1 MFLFDQKVSKIGENL
16 TVEERF
22 QSIYRNNMKCID
34 RFAPEEKIERS
45 RKTAVH
51 GLQTKSKTKQSNAT
65 CYTKNGFKIRVI
77 TIKNVTIHESSY
89 EKHQKRK
96 TRQ

>member
-1 MFLFDQKVSKIGENL
+1 MFLFDQKVSKKGENL

-45 RKTAVH
+45 RKTAVQ
-51 GLQTKSKTKQSNAT
+51 GLQTKSKQNNQTPLAIQ
-65 CYTKNGFKIRVI
+65 KNGFKIRVI